1 MRQSN
6 MTSMENSRP
15 EINHKSIDMGV
26 EDPRLSYYTD
36 LIVANKASNKAEP
49 ELASSSLN
57 SSGRP

>member
-36 LIVANKASNKAEP
+36 LIVANKA
-49 ELASSSLN
+49 
-57 SSGRP
+57 

>member
-1 MRQSN
+1 

-36 LIVANKASNKAEP
+36 LIVANKAKP

>member
-36 LIVANKASNKAEP
+36 LIVANKAEP
-49 ELASSSLN
+49 ELVSASLN